1 MLQRWKSASL
11 RSQLVAIIMALLIVA
26 LTATGTGTLTLL
38 HSYLVGQ
45 VDNKLYAAVSIAG
58 KQRSFTPLQA
68 PSPVP
73 TDYSLTLFTPGEEL
87 PMYLGAPCVD

>member
-26 LTATGTGTLTLL
+26 LTATGAGTLALL
-38 HSYLVGQ
+38 NSYLQGQ
-45 VDNKLYAAVSIAG
+45 VDDKLNAAVELAS

-68 PSPVP
+68 VW
-73 TDYSLTLFTPGEEL
+73 G
-87 PMYLGAPCVD
+87 